1 MVASKRGG
9 KVRRKMTQLNRVV
22 ASPSKEMA
30 IGERAPKK
38 KKTKTLAVAA
48 SRLAGRC
55 FSCRLP
61 HCTGDVDVVSS
72 RSAEKENGA
81 GKRKNEVRRRS
92 RRAAAFTQGKPS
104 SSSPVPLLDN
114 KTTKNQVRCS
124 PHLLTLMLHCLSIR
138 ARIWSIVNLLG
149 CERREEKRGVR
160 GGKRGRREGE
170 IGRRKKEI
178 DRRPYSF
185 ARDVGFVVR
194 SFAPRAVIQ
203 LTEEAHVHTHLT
215 MVAEFLLEV
224 ARGPP

>member
-38 KKTKTLAVAA
+38 KTKTLAVAA
-48 SRLAGRC
+48 SRLAGRR

-104 SSSPVPLLDN
+104 SSSPVPPLDN
-114 KTTKNQVRCS
+114 KTTTKTKFAVLPICS
-124 PHLLTLMLHCLSIR
+124 P
-138 ARIWSIVNLLG
+138 
-149 CERREEKRGVR
+149 
-160 GGKRGRREGE
+160 
-170 IGRRKKEI
+170 
-178 DRRPYSF
+178 
-185 ARDVGFVVR
+185 
-194 SFAPRAVIQ
+194 
-203 LTEEAHVHTHLT
+203 
-215 MVAEFLLEV
+215 
-224 ARGPP
+224 